1 MADTTP
7 SVFFPSNK
15 FEALTLLYLQQQ
27 DLSGLTP
34 EQVLDKYQDAYSKM
48 RDHERAKG
56 QVQY

>member
-1 MADTTP
+1 MEDTTP